1 MIYRHYGDHYAITSA
16 ILSFPCK
23 AGGRD
28 SCKAHY
34 LDRLRFFI
42 AFWAFL
48 GALFAPIPASAEEVY
63 ILLDGTS
70 IEEDLAGM
78 DTSVYP
84 ADVTGTARLLDD
96 RGFFEYAY
104 SEDSFLAENYY
115 GAYMTGFVTFPRI
128 FRRSFLGAVRADGVI
143 ARF

>member
-1 MIYRHYGDHYAITSA
+1 MSIWVKTMKISLRPFYLSPVKQAVRIAAKRT
-16 ILSFPCK
+16 ILTAC
-23 AGGRD
+23 A
-28 SCKAHY
+28 
-34 LDRLRFFI
+34 FFI
-42 AFWAFL
+42 AIWAFL

-63 ILLDGTS
+63 IPLDGTS

-84 ADVTGTARLLDD
+84 ADVTGAARLLDD

-115 GAYMTGFVTFPRI
+115 GAYMTDFVIFPNI
-128 FRRSFLGAVRADGVI
+128 FRSNFWGAERGDDGVI